1 MTEPTAVPAE
11 PRLAEIASAFF
22 VIGCL
27 GFGGPAGQI
36 ALMHRELVDRRG
48 WIDEARF
55 LHALNFAMLL
65 PGPEA
70 QQLATHVGRLV
81 GGTRG
86 GLVAGTL
93 FVLPGLVVMI
103 GLCLLHA
110 THRDAPWLA
119 GIFFAFKAAVVA
131 IVAEAVV
138 RMARRTLKTGR
149 AAAIAVAA
157 FFALFVFAV
166 PFPLVVAAAAIV
178 GWCSGGG
185 TTSPAPVSG
194 GRRLDGGMLVP
205 AVVGLSL
212 WAAPVAAVAIAF
224 GPDDRFVGLAVHLS
238 QMAVAGFGGAYAVL
252 AWVAQTVVE
261 GRGWLTPAEMLDGL
275 ALAETTPGP
284 LVLVLTWVGF
294 MTGLRAPSG
303 LSPILGGLL
312 GAGLATWVT
321 FVPSML
327 FVFLAGPHVEA
338 LRAKAALSRALA
350 AIGAAVTGVIG
361 NLALWFALHVL
372 FAKTVPLAVGPI
384 ALSLPDPGSLDPL
397 AAAIAVGA
405 AVALFGFR
413 LGVVATLGLAAVAG
427 LAIGRFG

>member
-1 MTEPTAVPAE
+1 MTEPIAARPTPS
-11 PRLAEIASAFF
+11 LGEIAGAFLT
-22 VIGCL
+22 IGCL

-86 GLVAGTL
+86 GLVAGGL

-110 THRDAPWLA
+110 AHRDAAWLA

-131 IVAEAVV
+131 IVAEALV
-138 RMARRTLKTGR
+138 RVARRTLKTRR
-149 AAAIAVAA
+149 AVAIALAA
-157 FFALFVFAV
+157 FLALFVFAV
-166 PFPLVVAAAAIV
+166 PFPLVVIAAGLF
-178 GWCSGGG
+178 GWFSGGAVPE
-185 TTSPAPVSG
+185 PAAG
-194 GRRLDGGMLVP
+194 GDQRRLEGGVVVP
-205 AVVGLSL
+205 ALVGLGL
-212 WAAPVAAVAIAF
+212 WAAPIVAAVIAF
-224 GPDDRFVGLAVHLS
+224 GPEDRLVGLALHLS

-252 AWVAQTVVE
+252 AWVAQTVVAD
-261 GRGWLTPAEMLDGL
+261 RGWLTPAEMLDGL

-294 MTGLRAPSG
+294 MTGARAPAG
-303 LSPILGGLL
+303 LPPILGGLV

-321 FVPSML
+321 FVPSTL

-338 LRAKAALSRALA
+338 LRAKTALSRALA

-372 FAKTVPLAVGPI
+372 FTATVVVSVGPVS
-384 ALSLPDPGSLDPL
+384 LSLPEPGTLDPL
-397 AAAIAVGA
+397 ACAIALGA
-405 AVALFGFR
+405 AVALFVFR
-413 LGVVATLGLAAVAG
+413 LGVVATLVLAAAAG
-427 LAIGRFG
+427 LAIGRFA